1 MAETR
6 TAQPMNVVVRALD
19 VLSCLAEER
28 SGLTLQQMHDF
39 LHIPHGSLHR
49 LLGTL
54 ETAQFVS
61 RSPRTKRYT
70 LGPAARKLANADIDQ
85 SGIIPPP
92 APVTRAARQSSE
104 TVFVTRIFDDRV
116 ICTSLVESIHHLRLF
131 VRPGQ
136 EMPLHAAASARVIL
150 AHRDPAFVERLL
162 TNSPRDQYTGMT
174 IREVNR
180 IISHLAAARKQGFDV
195 CDSELDPDVWAIAA
209 PIYEEDGRVE
219 SGVTLAAAAVRVE
232 SPTRRAD
239 VTLMV
244 LRAARTLSLAQ
255 GYVGQWPPL
264 PSKDELTR
272 RYADEPIGI
281 RHAPRS
287 GRAS

>member
-1 MAETR
+1 MSDRPT
-6 TAQPMNVVVRALD
+6 QPMNVVVRALD

-28 SGLTLQQMHDF
+28 SGMTLQQ
-39 LHIPHGSLHR
+39 LHEVLDIPLGSLHR

-54 ETAQFVS
+54 EQSRFVS
-61 RSPRTKRYT
+61 RSQRTKRYT
-70 LGPAARKLANADIDQ
+70 LGPAARRLGSTDAEQ
-85 SGIIPPP
+85 TGIIPTP
-92 APVTRAARQSSE
+92 APITRAARQSTES
-104 TVFVTRIFDDRV
+104 VFITRILDDRV

-136 EMPLHAAASARVIL
+136 EMPLHAAASARIIL
-150 AHRDPAFVERLL
+150 AHREPSFVERLL
-162 TNSPRDQYTGMT
+162 TNAPRDAYTGMT

-180 IISHLAAARKQGFDV
+180 IINHLAEARRQGFDV

-219 SGVTLAAAAVRVE
+219 SGVTLAAAARRME

-244 LRAARTLSLAQ
+244 LQAARALSLAQ

-264 PSKDELTR
+264 PSKDELAR
-272 RYADEPIGI
+272 RYAEERIGL
-281 RHAPRS
+281 RS
-287 GRAS
+287 DGHSGWAS